1 MFDYATAFAIFS
13 AILLAGL
20 LKGIIGVGFQ
30 TVGIAFLTVITN
42 LPNAIS
48 LLLIPSLVTNLWQAG
63 AGGELFTILI
73 RLWPLIITAS
83 MMVWFGSIALTS
95 VSLSYLSTLLGVLLI
110 IYSTFSLFGLRF
122 EVKTKNEWWLA
133 PFIGLINGVLTGM
146 TGIFVVPCVFYFQAI
161 GFRKD
166 TLIQSMGVLFTAL
179 TLILIVSLKTKKPLG
194 STNTTPESFV
204 EIWSFIRRR
213 GVKSTPSGRGLFEG
227 NCPNCATALELN
239 QVGACTSC
247 KAVLRNGDYDWV
259 LAEITQA
266 SVWRPRT
273 LDHAAPTIA
282 SYRATH
288 DAGFTMQHIEDR
300 ASVIFWRKVLSDRES
315 CIDPLKKIATAAFC
329 TAYEVAI
336 YAVASLGRHPPPL
349 RA

>member
-1 MFDYATAFAIFS
+1 MFDDATALAIFS

-30 TVGIAFLTVITN
+30 TVGIAFLTIITN

-48 LLLIPSLVTNLWQAG
+48 LLLIPSLVTNLWQTG

-73 RLWPLIITAS
+73 RLWPLIITAC

-110 IYSTFSLFGLRF
+110 VYSAFNLFGLRF

-133 PFIGLINGVLTGM
+133 PFIGLINGLLTGM

-179 TLILIVSLKTKKPLG
+179 TLMLIVSLKTKNILTLELSGWSAFAIFPAIIGVFVGQLIRKRISEEVFKKIFFLCLILLG
-194 STNTTPESFV
+194 S
-204 EIWSFIRRR
+204 FI
-213 GVKSTPSGRGLFEG
+213 TF
-227 NCPNCATALELN
+227 NAL
-239 QVGACTSC
+239 
-247 KAVLRNGDYDWV
+247 
-259 LAEITQA
+259 
-266 SVWRPRT
+266 
-273 LDHAAPTIA
+273 
-282 SYRATH
+282 
-288 DAGFTMQHIEDR
+288 
-300 ASVIFWRKVLSDRES
+300 
-315 CIDPLKKIATAAFC
+315 
-329 TAYEVAI
+329 
-336 YAVASLGRHPPPL
+336 
-349 RA
+349 

>member
-1 MFDYATAFAIFS
+1 MFDDATAFAIFS

-95 VSLSYLSTLLGVLLI
+95 VSLSYLSALLGVLLI

-179 TLILIVSLKTKKPLG
+179 TLMLIVSLKTKNIL
-194 STNTTPESFV
+194 T
-204 EIWSFIRRR
+204 
-213 GVKSTPSGRGLFEG
+213 
-227 NCPNCATALELN
+227 LELSGWSAFAIFPAIIGVF
-239 QVGACTSC
+239 VGQLIRKRISEEVFKKKNSC
-247 KAVLRNGDYDWV
+247 A
-259 LAEITQA
+259 
-266 SVWRPRT
+266 
-273 LDHAAPTIA
+273 
-282 SYRATH
+282 
-288 DAGFTMQHIEDR
+288 
-300 ASVIFWRKVLSDRES
+300 
-315 CIDPLKKIATAAFC
+315 
-329 TAYEVAI
+329 
-336 YAVASLGRHPPPL
+336 
-349 RA
+349 

>member
-1 MFDYATAFAIFS
+1 MFDYSTALAIFS

-63 AGGELFTILI
+63 VGGELFTILI

-95 VSLSYLSTLLGVLLI
+95 VSLSYLSAILGVLLI

-161 GFRKD
+161 GLRKD

-179 TLILIVSLKTKKPLG
+179 TLMLIVSLKTKNIL
-194 STNTTPESFV
+194 T
-204 EIWSFIRRR
+204 
-213 GVKSTPSGRGLFEG
+213 
-227 NCPNCATALELN
+227 LELSAWSAFAIFPAIIGVL
-239 QVGACTSC
+239 VGQ
-247 KAVLRNGDYDWV
+247 LMR
-259 LAEITQA
+259 
-266 SVWRPRT
+266 
-273 LDHAAPTIA
+273 
-282 SYRATH
+282 
-288 DAGFTMQHIEDR
+288 
-300 ASVIFWRKVLSDRES
+300 
-315 CIDPLKKIATAAFC
+315 KKIPEEIFKKIFFLC
-329 TAYEVAI
+329 LI
-336 YAVASLGRHPPPL
+336 FLGNFITFNAL
-349 RA
+349 

>member
-1 MFDYATAFAIFS
+1 MFDDATAFAIFS

-95 VSLSYLSTLLGVLLI
+95 VSLSYLSALLGVLLI

-166 TLIQSMGVLFTAL
+166 TLIQSMGILFTAL
-179 TLILIVSLKTKKPLG
+179 TVTLIVSLKSKNILT
-194 STNTTPESFV
+194 
-204 EIWSFIRRR
+204 
-213 GVKSTPSGRGLFEG
+213 
-227 NCPNCATALELN
+227 LELSGWSAFAIFPAIIGVL
-239 QVGACTSC
+239 VGQLIRKRISE
-247 KAVLRNGDYDWV
+247 
-259 LAEITQA
+259 EI
-266 SVWRPRT
+266 
-273 LDHAAPTIA
+273 
-282 SYRATH
+282 
-288 DAGFTMQHIEDR
+288 F
-300 ASVIFWRKVLSDRES
+300 
-315 CIDPLKKIATAAFC
+315 KKIFFLC
-329 TAYEVAI
+329 LI
-336 YAVASLGRHPPPL
+336 FLGCFITFNAL
-349 RA
+349 

>member
-1 MFDYATAFAIFS
+1 MFDNATALAIFS

-30 TVGIAFLTVITN
+30 TVGIAFLTIITN

-95 VSLSYLSTLLGVLLI
+95 VSLSYLSALLGVLLI
-110 IYSTFSLFGLRF
+110 VYSAFNLFGLRF

-133 PFIGLINGVLTGM
+133 PFIGLINGLLTGM

-179 TLILIVSLKTKKPLG
+179 TLMLIVSLKTKNILTLELSGWSAFAIFPAIIGVFVGQLIRKRISEEVFKKIFFLCLILLG
-194 STNTTPESFV
+194 S
-204 EIWSFIRRR
+204 FI
-213 GVKSTPSGRGLFEG
+213 TF
-227 NCPNCATALELN
+227 NAL
-239 QVGACTSC
+239 
-247 KAVLRNGDYDWV
+247 
-259 LAEITQA
+259 
-266 SVWRPRT
+266 
-273 LDHAAPTIA
+273 
-282 SYRATH
+282 
-288 DAGFTMQHIEDR
+288 
-300 ASVIFWRKVLSDRES
+300 
-315 CIDPLKKIATAAFC
+315 
-329 TAYEVAI
+329 
-336 YAVASLGRHPPPL
+336 
-349 RA
+349 

>member
-1 MFDYATAFAIFS
+1 MFDDATALAIFS

-30 TVGIAFLTVITN
+30 TVGIAFLTLITN

-63 AGGELFTILI
+63 AGGKLFTILI
-73 RLWPLIITAS
+73 RLWPLIITAC

-110 IYSTFSLFGLRF
+110 VYSAFNLFGLRF

-133 PFIGLINGVLTGM
+133 PFIGLINGLLTGM

-179 TLILIVSLKTKKPLG
+179 TLMLIVSLKTKNILTLELSGWSAFAIFPAIIGVFVGQLIRKRISEEVFKKIFFLCLILLG
-194 STNTTPESFV
+194 S
-204 EIWSFIRRR
+204 FI
-213 GVKSTPSGRGLFEG
+213 TF
-227 NCPNCATALELN
+227 NAL
-239 QVGACTSC
+239 
-247 KAVLRNGDYDWV
+247 
-259 LAEITQA
+259 
-266 SVWRPRT
+266 
-273 LDHAAPTIA
+273 
-282 SYRATH
+282 
-288 DAGFTMQHIEDR
+288 
-300 ASVIFWRKVLSDRES
+300 
-315 CIDPLKKIATAAFC
+315 
-329 TAYEVAI
+329 
-336 YAVASLGRHPPPL
+336 
-349 RA
+349 

>member
-1 MFDYATAFAIFS
+1 MFDNATALAIFS

-30 TVGIAFLTVITN
+30 TVGIAFLTIITN

-63 AGGELFTILI
+63 AGGELFTIII

-95 VSLSYLSTLLGVLLI
+95 VSLSYLSALLGVLLI
-110 IYSTFSLFGLRF
+110 VYSAFNLFGLRF

-133 PFIGLINGVLTGM
+133 PFIGLINGLLTGM

-179 TLILIVSLKTKKPLG
+179 TLMLIVSLKTKNILTLELSGWSAFAIFPAIIGVFVGQLIRKRISEEVFKKIFFLCLILLG
-194 STNTTPESFV
+194 S
-204 EIWSFIRRR
+204 FI
-213 GVKSTPSGRGLFEG
+213 TF
-227 NCPNCATALELN
+227 NAL
-239 QVGACTSC
+239 
-247 KAVLRNGDYDWV
+247 
-259 LAEITQA
+259 
-266 SVWRPRT
+266 
-273 LDHAAPTIA
+273 
-282 SYRATH
+282 
-288 DAGFTMQHIEDR
+288 
-300 ASVIFWRKVLSDRES
+300 
-315 CIDPLKKIATAAFC
+315 
-329 TAYEVAI
+329 
-336 YAVASLGRHPPPL
+336 
-349 RA
+349 

>member
-1 MFDYATAFAIFS
+1 MFDDATALAIFS

-63 AGGELFTILI
+63 AGGKLFTILI
-73 RLWPLIITAS
+73 RLWPLIITAC

-95 VSLSYLSTLLGVLLI
+95 VSLSYLSALLGVLLI

-179 TLILIVSLKTKKPLG
+179 TLMLIVSLKTKNIL
-194 STNTTPESFV
+194 T
-204 EIWSFIRRR
+204 
-213 GVKSTPSGRGLFEG
+213 
-227 NCPNCATALELN
+227 LELSGWSAFAIFPAIIGVL
-239 QVGACTSC
+239 VGQLMRKRISE
-247 KAVLRNGDYDWV
+247 
-259 LAEITQA
+259 EI
-266 SVWRPRT
+266 
-273 LDHAAPTIA
+273 
-282 SYRATH
+282 
-288 DAGFTMQHIEDR
+288 FKN
-300 ASVIFWRKVLSDRES
+300 IFFL
-315 CIDPLKKIATAAFC
+315 CLIF
-329 TAYEVAI
+329 
-336 YAVASLGRHPPPL
+336 LGIFITFNAL
-349 RA
+349 

>member
-20 LKGIIGVGFQ
+20 LKGTIGVGFQ

-95 VSLSYLSTLLGVLLI
+95 VSLSYLSVLLGVLLI

-179 TLILIVSLKTKKPLG
+179 TLMLIVSLKTQDILTLELSG
-194 STNTTPESFV
+194 
-204 EIWSFIRRR
+204 WSAFAIFPAIIGGLVGQFIRKRISEE
-213 GVKSTPSGRGLFEG
+213 VF
-227 NCPNCATALELN
+227 
-239 QVGACTSC
+239 
-247 KAVLRNGDYDWV
+247 
-259 LAEITQA
+259 
-266 SVWRPRT
+266 
-273 LDHAAPTIA
+273 
-282 SYRATH
+282 
-288 DAGFTMQHIEDR
+288 
-300 ASVIFWRKVLSDRES
+300 
-315 CIDPLKKIATAAFC
+315 KKIFFLC
-329 TAYEVAI
+329 LI
-336 YAVASLGRHPPPL
+336 FLGCFITFNAL
-349 RA
+349 

>member
-95 VSLSYLSTLLGVLLI
+95 VSLSYLSALLGVLLI

-179 TLILIVSLKTKKPLG
+179 TLMLIVSLKTKNILTLELSGWSAFAIFPAIIGVLVGQLIRKRIPEEIFKNIFFLCLIFLG
-194 STNTTPESFV
+194 S
-204 EIWSFIRRR
+204 FI
-213 GVKSTPSGRGLFEG
+213 TF
-227 NCPNCATALELN
+227 NAL
-239 QVGACTSC
+239 
-247 KAVLRNGDYDWV
+247 
-259 LAEITQA
+259 
-266 SVWRPRT
+266 
-273 LDHAAPTIA
+273 
-282 SYRATH
+282 
-288 DAGFTMQHIEDR
+288 
-300 ASVIFWRKVLSDRES
+300 
-315 CIDPLKKIATAAFC
+315 
-329 TAYEVAI
+329 
-336 YAVASLGRHPPPL
+336 
-349 RA
+349 

>member
-1 MFDYATAFAIFS
+1 MFDVATAFAIFS

-95 VSLSYLSTLLGVLLI
+95 VSLSYLSVLLGVLLI

-133 PFIGLINGVLTGM
+133 PFIGLINGVLTNDRHFCCTMCFLFSGNWISQSLIN
-146 TGIFVVPCVFYFQAI
+146 TVNGGFIHGINPDADC
-161 GFRKD
+161 
-166 TLIQSMGVLFTAL
+166 FTQNEKYSNL
-179 TLILIVSLKTKKPLG
+179 GIVWLVSIWNFSCNYRSISWSVSEKK
-194 STNTTPESFV
+194 NF
-204 EIWSFIRRR
+204 
-213 GVKSTPSGRGLFEG
+213 
-227 NCPNCATALELN
+227 
-239 QVGACTSC
+239 
-247 KAVLRNGDYDWV
+247 
-259 LAEITQA
+259 
-266 SVWRPRT
+266 
-273 LDHAAPTIA
+273 
-282 SYRATH
+282 
-288 DAGFTMQHIEDR
+288 
-300 ASVIFWRKVLSDRES
+300 
-315 CIDPLKKIATAAFC
+315 
-329 TAYEVAI
+329 
-336 YAVASLGRHPPPL
+336 
-349 RA
+349 

>member
-1 MFDYATAFAIFS
+1 VFDNATALAIFS

-30 TVGIAFLTVITN
+30 TVGIAFLTIITN

-73 RLWPLIITAS
+73 RLWPLLITAC

-95 VSLSYLSTLLGVLLI
+95 VSLSYLSALLGVLLI
-110 IYSTFSLFGLRF
+110 IYSAFNLFGLRF

-133 PFIGLINGVLTGM
+133 PFIGLINGLLTGM

-179 TLILIVSLKTKKPLG
+179 TLTLIVSLKTKNILTLELSGWSAFAIFPAIIGVFVGQLIRKRISEEVFKKIFFLCLILLG
-194 STNTTPESFV
+194 S
-204 EIWSFIRRR
+204 FI
-213 GVKSTPSGRGLFEG
+213 TF
-227 NCPNCATALELN
+227 NAL
-239 QVGACTSC
+239 
-247 KAVLRNGDYDWV
+247 
-259 LAEITQA
+259 
-266 SVWRPRT
+266 
-273 LDHAAPTIA
+273 
-282 SYRATH
+282 
-288 DAGFTMQHIEDR
+288 
-300 ASVIFWRKVLSDRES
+300 
-315 CIDPLKKIATAAFC
+315 
-329 TAYEVAI
+329 
-336 YAVASLGRHPPPL
+336 
-349 RA
+349 

>member
-1 MFDYATAFAIFS
+1 MFDNATALAIFS

-95 VSLSYLSTLLGVLLI
+95 VSLSYLSALLGVLLI

-133 PFIGLINGVLTGM
+133 PFIGLINGLLTGM

-179 TLILIVSLKTKKPLG
+179 TLMLIVSLKTKNILTLELSGWSAFAIFPAIIGVFVGQLIRKRISEEVFKKIFFLCLILLG
-194 STNTTPESFV
+194 S
-204 EIWSFIRRR
+204 FI
-213 GVKSTPSGRGLFEG
+213 TF
-227 NCPNCATALELN
+227 NAL
-239 QVGACTSC
+239 
-247 KAVLRNGDYDWV
+247 
-259 LAEITQA
+259 
-266 SVWRPRT
+266 
-273 LDHAAPTIA
+273 
-282 SYRATH
+282 
-288 DAGFTMQHIEDR
+288 
-300 ASVIFWRKVLSDRES
+300 
-315 CIDPLKKIATAAFC
+315 
-329 TAYEVAI
+329 
-336 YAVASLGRHPPPL
+336 
-349 RA
+349 

>member
-1 MFDYATAFAIFS
+1 MFDVATAFAIFS

-95 VSLSYLSTLLGVLLI
+95 VSLSYLSALLGVLLI
-110 IYSTFSLFGLRF
+110 IYSTFSLFGLRL
-122 EVKTKNEWWLA
+122 EVKTKNERWLA

-161 GFRKD
+161 EFRKD

-179 TLILIVSLKTKKPLG
+179 TLMLIVSLKTKNIL
-194 STNTTPESFV
+194 T
-204 EIWSFIRRR
+204 
-213 GVKSTPSGRGLFEG
+213 
-227 NCPNCATALELN
+227 LELSGWSAFAIFPAIIGVL
-239 QVGACTSC
+239 VGQLMRKRISE
-247 KAVLRNGDYDWV
+247 
-259 LAEITQA
+259 EI
-266 SVWRPRT
+266 
-273 LDHAAPTIA
+273 
-282 SYRATH
+282 
-288 DAGFTMQHIEDR
+288 F
-300 ASVIFWRKVLSDRES
+300 
-315 CIDPLKKIATAAFC
+315 KKIFFLC
-329 TAYEVAI
+329 LI
-336 YAVASLGRHPPPL
+336 FLGIFITFNAL
-349 RA
+349 